1 MQNDKDK
8 EKTIEAYRAKR
19 NNNEKNALV
28 WGTYGCKKKTKGLI
42 GISYGRT
49 CRRGNS
55 NTRGSGI
62 DIIQKNTTQLELT
75 DNNDISDETQRNIP
89 EEPYTYKEYYN
100 GVTNT
105 AQWSKQKYR
114 KMPFIST

>member
-1 MQNDKDK
+1 M
-8 EKTIEAYRAKR
+8 
-19 NNNEKNALV
+19 
-28 WGTYGCKKKTKGLI
+28 
-42 GISYGRT
+42 GISYQQQN
-49 CRRGNS
+49 CHKGNS

-62 DIIQKNTTQLELT
+62 DNIQKSTAQLELT

-105 AQWSKQKYR
+105 AHGPSKNTV